1 MSQRSAYYKELMQHA
16 SYAALNGTLAWPV
29 PPAIVAS
36 FRQAV
41 FSAGLD
47 GAHGSLLRAHEPGSL
62 LRAHEPKPR
71 DPTLLNLPQV
81 PTVLLLQAW

>member
-29 PPAIVAS
+29 PPAIVTS

-47 GAHGSLLRAHEPGSL
+47 GAHGSL